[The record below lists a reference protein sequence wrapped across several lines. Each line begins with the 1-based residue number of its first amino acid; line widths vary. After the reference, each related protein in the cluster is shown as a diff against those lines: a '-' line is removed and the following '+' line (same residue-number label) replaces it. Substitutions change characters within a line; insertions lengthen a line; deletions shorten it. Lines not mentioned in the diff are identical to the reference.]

1 MRVLFT
7 TIAAPTHLHAQVP
20 LAWALRAAGHDVRV
34 ASQPDLTEAI
44 TGAGLTAVAV
54 GPPLGADRWSQ
65 DVVEEVAE
73 RWEFTGDELWGPGG
87 RMRWELFDL
96 CELRRQ
102 RLTYDYVQSVLTA
115 WTSLDH
121 QLSCSAGMIDD
132 LVAFTQ
138 DWRPDLVVRDPVTFA
153 GSVAAI
159 ASGAAHARLLF
170 GLDVFGHMR
179 STYLELLRGRV
190 PALRDDPLQEWLG
203 DVLARHGH
211 PFTEQAVLGQFTID
225 PVPASLR
232 LPVDHH
238 YLPMRYTPYNGP
250 ATVPDWLR
258 EPPTRPRV
266 CLTLGRSF
274 RETLGGDRTA
284 VTELLD
290 AVATLDVDVI
300 ATLSNSQIPPGHPIP
315 DNVRTVEF
323 VNLDVLLPTC
333 AAIIHHGGSG
343 TSQTALIHGVPQVIV
358 PAVLLDNHLK
368 SWRVAEAGAA
378 LCGSAEKCTARE
390 LRALLSRVLEESS
403 FAAAAARL
411 RVEML
416 AAPAPAELVP
426 ALRRLTRALR

>member
-7 TIAAPTHLHAQVP
+7 TFAQPTHLHAQVP

-54 GPPLGADRWSQ
+54 GEPLNQQEQVRELDEQHRRE
-65 DVVEEVAE
+65 VEEAPD
-73 RWEFTGDELWGPGG
+73 DEPTPADYI
-87 RMRWELFDL
+87 ELTDIS
-96 CELRRQ
+96 ELRDEI
-102 RLTYDYVQSVLTA
+102 LTYEYVQRQLTA
-115 WTSLDH
+115 VTMFGFRTLCPDR
-121 QLSCSAGMIDD
+121 MIDD
-132 LVAFTQ
+132 LVAFAR
-138 DWRPDLVVRDPVTFA
+138 DWRPDLVVWDSVTFA
-153 GSVAAI
+153 GAVAAI
-159 ASGAAHARLLF
+159 ASGAAHGRLLF
-170 GLDVFGHMR
+170 GLDLVGHVR
-179 STYLELLRGRV
+179 QRHLELLRGRV

-290 AVATLDVDVI
+290 AVATLDVDVV

-358 PAVLLDNHLK
+358 PYKLWCNGPRAERMERAGVAVCG
-368 SWRVAEAGAA
+368 VAGRSAA
-378 LCGSAEKCTARE
+378 SEV
-390 LRALLSRVLEESS
+390 RALIRRVLDEPS
-403 FAAAAARL
+403 FRACAGDL
-411 RVEML
+411 RHEML
-416 AAPAPAELVP
+416 AASTPAELVP
-426 ALRRLTRALR
+426 VLRRLAQT